1 MLMFLIIKIFLKI
14 VFGGLTGTMFPAAA
28 CCCSDSW
35 AMVHT
40 VQLVLDPSGLWTYNL
55 LCESSENII
64 HRYITQ
70 TLQKF
75 KLYKILFLFKVFL
88 TPVKPQLYLII

>member
-55 LCESSENII
+55 LCESSGNII

-70 TLQKF
+70 TLQNLNFIKYYF
-75 KLYKILFLFKVFL
+75 YSKCF
-88 TPVKPQLYLII
+88 